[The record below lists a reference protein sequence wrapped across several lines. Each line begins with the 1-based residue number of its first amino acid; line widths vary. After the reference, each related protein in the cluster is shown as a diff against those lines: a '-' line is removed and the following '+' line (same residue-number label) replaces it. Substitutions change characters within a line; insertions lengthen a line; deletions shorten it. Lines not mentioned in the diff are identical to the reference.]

1 MKLSKNFKKKNFC
14 SRFWGNKIF
23 SELQNLGISRDWQ
36 SYRVFFSKKWFEK
49 IVSDILPILPND
61 DDIKMKNQNGLLQKM
76 KSFFQFI
83 TNSVVTNSSFDNH
96 SSDNN

>member
-36 SYRVFFSKKWFEK
+36 SYRVFFQKNDLKK
-49 IVSDILPILPND
+49 
-61 DDIKMKNQNGLLQKM
+61 
-76 KSFFQFI
+76 
-83 TNSVVTNSSFDNH
+83 
-96 SSDNN
+96 